1 MTHNNKEINCNCF
14 SASSN
19 FLWPR
24 RHTIYLLIEVT
35 AVWVAHIVRVQH
47 RTTIIVGIYCTSKRD
62 PRVVGVGMVRMMVVI
77 IIVVVVLAVVVI
89 RRQEHV
95 SGFSKSFR
103 VFTVRLPVS
112 SCCQTTDDYNDFVQ
126 LERNN
131 TLAKCSQGWRTRIE
145 GERDCAGAEGG
156 NFCWKLRWTKKLIEW
171 CSLINWEK
179 ICSTLKDSEYST
191 NPWASGWGC
200 Q

>member
-14 SASSN
+14 SASSY

-24 RHTIYLLIEVT
+24 RHTIYLLVEVT

-47 RTTIIVGIYCTSKRD
+47 WTTIIVRIYCTSKRD
-62 PRVVGVGMVRMMVVI
+62 PRVVGVGCRMVIVI

-126 LERNN
+126 LERNK
-131 TLAKCSQGWRTRIE
+131 TLAKCSQGFQ
-145 GERDCAGAEGG
+145 G
-156 NFCWKLRWTKKLIEW
+156 
-171 CSLINWEK
+171 
-179 ICSTLKDSEYST
+179 
-191 NPWASGWGC
+191 
-200 Q
+200 

>member
-1 MTHNNKEINCNCF
+1 MSLDKHRNGRKEIGQDHFVPNNNHTQQQGNKLQLLL
-14 SASSN
+14 SH

-24 RHTIYLLIEVT
+24 RHTIYLLVEVT

-47 RTTIIVGIYCTSKRD
+47 WTTIIVGIYCTSKRD
-62 PRVVGVGMVRMMVVI
+62 SRVVGVGMVRMVVVI
-77 IIVVVVLAVVVI
+77 IIVVLVLAIVVI

-112 SCCQTTDDYNDFVQ
+112 SCCQTTDDYNDFVR

-131 TLAKCSQGWRTRIE
+131 TLAKCSQGFQ
-145 GERDCAGAEGG
+145 G
-156 NFCWKLRWTKKLIEW
+156 
-171 CSLINWEK
+171 
-179 ICSTLKDSEYST
+179 
-191 NPWASGWGC
+191 
-200 Q
+200 